1 MFCVF
6 VLVCFD
12 QALKVFIKSNF
23 YLGEQLE
30 VFDWFSF
37 YFVENNGF
45 AFGYEFFGG
54 WGKLLLTTIRIVFVI
69 IIFKWIVD
77 FIKSDQNRFVLLAFL
92 LIWDDRSNARRE
104 EFAKL
109 SYMCP
114 SLWPLSSSTTAHNP
128 TRDDGSL

>member
-1 MFCVF
+1 MKIFGLNPWFFVF

-30 VFDWFSF
+30 VFGWFSF

-69 IIFKWIVD
+69 IIFKWIVG
-77 FIKSDQNRFVLLAFL
+77 FIKLYQNRSSLVLLNLKFPDFDKSRKFL
-92 LIWDDRSNARRE
+92 KKIRIQVLVI
-104 EFAKL
+104 
-109 SYMCP
+109 
-114 SLWPLSSSTTAHNP
+114 
-128 TRDDGSL
+128 